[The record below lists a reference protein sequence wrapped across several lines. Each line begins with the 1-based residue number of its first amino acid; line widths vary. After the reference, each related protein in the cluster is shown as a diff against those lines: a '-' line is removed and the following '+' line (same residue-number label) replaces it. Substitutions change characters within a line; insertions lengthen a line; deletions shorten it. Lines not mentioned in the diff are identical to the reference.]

1 LTATPVKTAA
11 VTVITTEFVT
21 DPDTAVIVV
30 WPAEDE
36 VARPLP
42 LIVATACVE
51 ELQVT
56 EFVRFCVL
64 PSLYDP
70 VAVNAWA
77 VPATMLGLGGVMVMA
92 VRIAGVTVSSDELTI
107 EPALAVI
114 VAWPADIPFASPP
127 GAMVATAAWEELQV
141 TDVVRSWVLP
151 SLKVPAAVYGW
162 VVPAAMDGACGFTC
176 NETRVGTTLKPVEP
190 ISAPKAAVIVAFPT
204 ATAAACPLPFML
216 TTAGF
221 EELQVAE
228 VVRSWAEPSL

>member
-70 VAVNAWA
+70 VAVNA
-77 VPATMLGLGGVMVMA
+77 
-92 VRIAGVTVSSDELTI
+92 
-107 EPALAVI
+107 
-114 VAWPADIPFASPP
+114 
-127 GAMVATAAWEELQV
+127 
-141 TDVVRSWVLP
+141 
-151 SLKVPAAVYGW
+151 
-162 VVPAAMDGACGFTC
+162 
-176 NETRVGTTLKPVEP
+176 
-190 ISAPKAAVIVAFPT
+190 
-204 ATAAACPLPFML
+204 
-216 TTAGF
+216 
-221 EELQVAE
+221 
-228 VVRSWAEPSL
+228 